1 MKIMTKKI
9 NLKITIEEAAERHP
23 VPVLGTDYK
32 VKIIYKNISLVKY
45 FVNKFIN
52 ICKIVN
58 DN

>member
-23 VPVLGTDYK
+23 VLVLGTDYK